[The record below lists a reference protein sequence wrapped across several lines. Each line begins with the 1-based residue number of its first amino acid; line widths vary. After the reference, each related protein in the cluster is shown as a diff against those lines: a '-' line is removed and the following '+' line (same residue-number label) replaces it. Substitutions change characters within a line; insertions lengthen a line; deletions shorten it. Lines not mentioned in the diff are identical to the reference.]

1 MALRSRFRG
10 KLLMDSSPVG
20 PMLPRNVNKLP
31 NANVERTYPDDWLF
45 LAGGKF
51 RFTTS
56 NLNYALPGA
65 CT

>member
-1 MALRSRFRG
+1 MYGSDNGRAMALRSRFRG

-45 LAGGKF
+45 LAG
-51 RFTTS
+51 
-56 NLNYALPGA
+56 
-65 CT
+65 